1 MTKSMTALYAFLAFV
16 LGALAAFGAQH
27 FLFQQKDQRDAM
39 ATVGAYQGWRLNCPP
54 RTTKDGICVLQQAL
68 ARKGSNQVVAE
79 VNIAPKDQKNLNS
92 DMLTVVAPL
101 GVFVIPG
108 IKVTIGSGADKT
120 VNYKTCL
127 PAGCIATTPIDAAM
141 AQALDQTAAADPQKS
156 SLVIT
161 VMSADGKSVPL
172 NFSLQGYR
180 EALAARAVDMA
191 ARK

>member
-1 MTKSMTALYAFLAFV
+1 MTKSMTALYAFVAFV
-16 LGALAAFGAQH
+16 LGAIAALGAQH

-39 ATVGAYQGWRLNCPP
+39 ATVGAFQGWRLNCPP
-54 RTTKDGICVLQQAL
+54 RTTKDGVCVLQQAL

-79 VNIAPKDQKNLNS
+79 VNVAPKDTKS
-92 DMLTVVAPL
+92 IDTDMLTVVAPL

-108 IKVTIGSGADKT
+108 VKINAGSGPDKT

-127 PAGCIATTPIDAAM
+127 PAGCVATTPIDAGM
-141 AQALDQTAAADPQKS
+141 ASALSQNTGN
-156 SLVIT
+156 LVIT
-161 VMSADGKSVPL
+161 VMTADGKSVPL

-180 EALAARAVDMA
+180 EALAARAIDMA

>member
-1 MTKSMTALYAFLAFV
+1 MTKSMMALYAFLAFV

-27 FLFQQKDQRDAM
+27 FLFPQKDQRDAM
-39 ATVGAYQGWRLNCPP
+39 ATVGAFQGWRLNCPP
-54 RTTKDGICVLQQAL
+54 RTTKDGVCVMQQAL
-68 ARKGSNQVVAE
+68 ARKGSSQIVAE
-79 VNIAPKDQKNLNS
+79 INVAPKDKKDSPDQ
-92 DMLTVVAPL
+92 LTVVAPL

-108 IKVTIGSGADKT
+108 IKLTIGSAPDKT
-120 VNYKTCL
+120 VAYKTCL
-127 PAGCIATTPIDAAM
+127 PAGCIATTPIDAGM
-141 AQALDQTAAADPQKS
+141 ASALSQNTGN
-156 SLVIT
+156 LVIT

>member
-16 LGALAAFGAQH
+16 LGALVAFGAQH
-27 FLFQQKDQRDAM
+27 FLFPQKDQRDAM
-39 ATVGAYQGWRLNCPP
+39 ATVGAFQGWRLNCPP

-79 VNIAPKDQKNLNS
+79 INVAPKDQKSLNT

-108 IKVTIGSGADKT
+108 IKVTVGSGPDKT
-120 VNYKTCL
+120 IAYKTCL
-127 PAGCIATTPIDAAM
+127 PAGCIATTPIDAGM
-141 AQALDQTAAADPQKS
+141 ATALSQNTGI
-156 SLVIT
+156 VVT
-161 VMSADGKSVPL
+161 VMTADGKSVPL

-180 EALAARAVDMA
+180 EAMAARAVDMA